1 MKPSTVATA
10 KKIKTITFTAA
21 PSQSVVGTISTT
33 ATQLAQITQST
44 PVVLNDLNDCLL
56 ESKNIVVSKKDNK
69 YILFTTAPISQQ
81 QSPAFQP
88 SSLQTSVQTIET
100 LNPVQTAAVID
111 TGRIEE
117 LLKKDKII
125 KRTELQG
132 DGTTTT
138 TYIFDECGNL
148 KVLFKW
154 PYKQCDNRDDF
165 KARDYRGVI
174 HIPEQ
179 KKNRR

>member
-1 MKPSTVATA
+1 M
-10 KKIKTITFTAA
+10 
-21 PSQSVVGTISTT
+21 IS
-33 ATQLAQITQST
+33 TQLAQITQSK

-81 QSPAFQP
+81 QHPAFQP
-88 SSLQTSVQTIET
+88 TSLQSNVQALET
-100 LNPVQTAAVID
+100 VNPIQTAAVID
-111 TGRIEE
+111 TTRIEE

-125 KRTELQG
+125 KKTELQG

-148 KVLFKW
+148 KVFLQRL
-154 PYKQCDNRDDF
+154 YKKCDNRDDSNPPSF
-165 KARDYRGVI
+165 TR
-174 HIPEQ
+174 
-179 KKNRR
+179 

>member
-1 MKPSTVATA
+1 MKLSTIATA
-10 KKIKTITFTAA
+10 ASPKKIKTITFTAA
-21 PSQSVVGTISTT
+21 PSQPVVGPISTT
-33 ATQLAQITQST
+33 VTQLAQITQST

-69 YILFTTAPISQQ
+69 YILFTTAP
-81 QSPAFQP
+81 AFQP
-88 SSLQTSVQTIET
+88 SSLHTNVQTIET
-100 LNPVQTAAVID
+100 VNPIQTAAVID

-138 TYIFDECGNL
+138 TYIFDECGNF
-148 KVLFKW
+148 KVLFKR
-154 PYKQCDNRDDF
+154 PVQTMR
-165 KARDYRGVI
+165 
-174 HIPEQ
+174 
-179 KKNRR
+179 

>member
-1 MKPSTVATA
+1 MKLSTITTSPPA

-21 PSQSVVGTISTT
+21 PSQPVVGPISTT
-33 ATQLAQITQST
+33 VTQLAQITQST

-88 SSLQTSVQTIET
+88 SSLHTNVQTIET
-100 LNPVQTAAVID
+100 VNPIQTAAVID

-138 TYIFDECGNL
+138 TYIFDECGNF
-148 KVLFKW
+148 KVLFKR
-154 PYKQCDNRDDF
+154 PYKQCDNRDDCKPSDF
-165 KARDYRGVI
+165 T
-174 HIPEQ
+174 
-179 KKNRR
+179 